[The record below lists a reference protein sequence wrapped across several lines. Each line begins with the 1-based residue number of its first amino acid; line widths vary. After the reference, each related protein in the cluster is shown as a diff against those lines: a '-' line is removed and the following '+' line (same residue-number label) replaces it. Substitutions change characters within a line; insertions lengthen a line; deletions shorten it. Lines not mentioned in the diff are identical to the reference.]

1 MNPLFLTSMAAASTS
16 IGGYAA
22 VLLQRRVSVLMAFGA
37 GVLIG
42 AAFLD
47 LLPSALTAAAV
58 SGSARVLVFP
68 IAAFGGLLIFY
79 ASEAAA
85 HSASRKGESR
95 TGGKAG
101 KISAAFLI
109 VHSSLDGTAIFA
121 ASTVSLQMGLIV
133 GLGVVAHDVCD
144 GLNTILLATGGRR
157 PGRSDYGFL
166 AIDALAPVAG
176 GLIAA
181 HLFTISPSLVMV
193 FLSLAAGSFL
203 FTGIFGLLPDAWQR
217 GPRTLIPWLGVAG
230 FALIFCLTRL
240 LGAFA

>member
-22 VLLQRRVSVLMAFGA
+22 VLLQRRVYALMAFGA
-37 GVLIG
+37 GVLVG

-47 LLPSALTAAAV
+47 LLPSALSAAAA
-58 SGSARVLVFP
+58 SGSARLLVFP
-68 IAAFGGLLIFY
+68 IAAFGGLLIFHV
-79 ASEAAA
+79 SEAAA
-85 HSASRKGESR
+85 HSAAHREKSR

-109 VHSSLDGTAIFA
+109 VHSTLDGTAIFA

-144 GLNTILLATGGRR
+144 GLNTILLVSGGRR
-157 PGRSDYGFL
+157 PGWSDYGFL
-166 AIDALAPVAG
+166 GLDALAPIAG

-181 HLFTISPSLVMV
+181 HLFTISPRLVMV

-203 FTGIFGLLPDAWQR
+203 FTAVFGLIPEAWRR
-217 GPRTLIPWLGVAG
+217 GPRAMLPWLGISG
-230 FALIFCLTRL
+230 FALILCLTRL
-240 LGAFA
+240 LGALS